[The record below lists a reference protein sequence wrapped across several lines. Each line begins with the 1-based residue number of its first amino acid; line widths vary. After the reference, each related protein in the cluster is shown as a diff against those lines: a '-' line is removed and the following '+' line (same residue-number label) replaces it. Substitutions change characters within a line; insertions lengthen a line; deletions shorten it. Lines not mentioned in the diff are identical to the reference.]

1 MASVMSV
8 CRRCLVGSLRK
19 GLANAIKNTAN
30 RLNHSEWKNIN
41 AVLITKT
48 EIYRNSSTISSE
60 RPVVK
65 TTIDEEELRKF
76 ALLSQQWWD
85 EQGEFEAL
93 HALNQIRIPF
103 VRDGLLNQRGIP
115 PLDITQPLAGFSVL
129 DVGSG
134 GGLLAEPLARLG
146 AFVVGIDAV
155 EENIKIAQIHLQ
167 QDHKIAGKVKY
178 IEATVEDMLV
188 TEEEN
193 FDAVVVSE
201 VAEHVTDHAHFIE
214 CCCRLVK
221 PGGSVFIT
229 TLNKTQA
236 SYFLGVLMA
245 ERVLHLLP
253 AGTHDWNKFIPP
265 EDLQYLL
272 DKNGCVT
279 RLVHGMCYNFLAKK
293 WSWIQNTSINYAVH
307 AVKIDST
314 KSGTTSESK
323 FKNDSSST

>member
-1 MASVMSV
+1 MAAVKLVS
-8 CRRCLVGSLRK
+8 RRCMIGSIRK
-19 GLANAIKNTAN
+19 GLANAIQNNTAN
-30 RLNHSEWKNIN
+30 ILHHFEWKNTN
-41 AVLITKT
+41 AVLTTKSQ
-48 EIYRNSSTISSE
+48 IYRCLSTISAE
-60 RPVVK
+60 RPVVR

-76 ALLSQQWWD
+76 VLLSQQWWD

-93 HALNQIRIPF
+93 HALNRLRIPF

-146 AFVVGIDAV
+146 AHVVGIDAV
-155 EENIKIAQIHLQ
+155 GENIKIAHIHLQ
-167 QDHKIAGKVKY
+167 QDTMIAGKVKY
-178 IEATVEDMLV
+178 IEATAEDMVV
-188 TEEEN
+188 TEEEK

-201 VAEHVTDHAHFIE
+201 VAEHVTDLSHFIE
-214 CCCRLVK
+214 SCCRLVK
-221 PGGSVFIT
+221 PGGSIFIT

-236 SYFLGVLMA
+236 AYFLGVLMA
-245 ERVLHLLP
+245 ERVLHLVP

-265 EDLQYLL
+265 VDLQYLL
-272 DKNGCVT
+272 DKNGFVT
-279 RLVHGMCYNFLAKK
+279 RLVHGMFYNFLGKK

-314 KSGTTSESK
+314 KSQTSERK
-323 FKNDSSST
+323 FKNDSIST